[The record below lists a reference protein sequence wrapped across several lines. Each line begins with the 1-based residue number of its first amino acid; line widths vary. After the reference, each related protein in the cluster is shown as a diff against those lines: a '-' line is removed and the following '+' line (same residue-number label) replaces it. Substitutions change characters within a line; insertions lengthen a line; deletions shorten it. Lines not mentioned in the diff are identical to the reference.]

1 MSDLTLGFM
10 AIGVMLVFIVLGMHI
25 GVALI
30 VTSFAAVWVLRSPEI
45 AARFVGAAA
54 NDAIRDY
61 LFGVVPLFV
70 LMGMF
75 VSVSG
80 VGRDTFDVFQ
90 WLLRRLRGGLGL
102 ATVGANAVFAA
113 ITGISIASA
122 SVFTKVA
129 VPEMM
134 RHGYTPRFSVGVV
147 AGSSVLGMLIPP
159 SLLMIIYG
167 VIAEESIG
175 RMFLAGIIPGVMLAS
190 MFAGLILVFAYLFP
204 HKIFQGGVQKADADV
219 ETETLATASVKFIP
233 ILLLV
238 VLVLGGLYSG
248 FFTPTEAG
256 AVGAAGAF
264 LIAIIRR
271 RLTWRKLW
279 QVLTETG
286 YVSVAVLFLIA
297 AASLYS
303 RMLAMTG
310 MPAAITEGITQMGL
324 GPWGFL
330 FAYIVIVVL
339 LGCIIDSVSIMLIM
353 LPIVLPIAAAF
364 NMDLIWFGVLTV
376 LAVEIGLLT
385 PPFGVSVYTVKSA
398 LNNPAITIRDIFA
411 GTFPFVLVMVLALF
425 ILAMFLGR
433 RPGWPECE
441 FPSPSMIY
449 VFHLLDRPDG
459 LSLRQRLRPEHK
471 VYLGAVADRIAFAG
485 PLLSDDGANMIGSVL
500 AIDFDSREAAL
511 QWQANEPFTRAGLY
525 ASIQVH
531 AFQNLWPQQAGFPPT
546 A

>member
-1 MSDLTLGFM
+1 MTPEGDRGMSDLLLGFL
-10 AIGVMLVFIVLGMHI
+10 AIAAMLAFIILGMHI
-25 GVALI
+25 GIALV
-30 VTSFAAVWVLRSPEI
+30 VTSFVAVWMMRTPEI

-75 VSVSG
+75 VSISG

-90 WLLRRLRGGLGL
+90 WVMRRLRGGLGL

-129 VPEMM
+129 TPEMI

-175 RMFLAGIIPGVMLAS
+175 RLFLAGILPGLLLALL
-190 MFAGLILVFAYLFP
+190 FCVLIVGMAYLRP
-204 HKIFQGGVQKADADV
+204 ASLYTSGHAGATQESDS
-219 ETETLATASVKFIP
+219 ETWDSATRKFLP

-238 VLVLGGLYSG
+238 VLVLGGLYGG

-264 LIAIIRR
+264 AIALLRR
-271 RLTWRKLW
+271 RLDRRKLW
-279 QVLTETG
+279 SVLTETG
-286 YVSVAVLFLIA
+286 YVSVSVLFLII

-303 RMLAMTG
+303 RMLALTG
-310 MPAAITEGITQMGL
+310 LPAFITTLITEMGL
-324 GPWGFL
+324 GHWGFL
-330 FAYIVIVVL
+330 VAYLMIVIM
-339 LGCIIDSVSIMLIM
+339 LGCIIDSVSIMLIV
-353 LPIVLPIAAAF
+353 LPIVLPIVASF
-364 NMDLIWFGVLTV
+364 GMDKIWFGVLTV
-376 LAVEIGLLT
+376 VAVEIGLLT

-398 LNNPAITIRDIFA
+398 LNNPTITVRDIFA
-411 GTFPFVLVMVLALF
+411 GAFPFVAVMVFALF
-425 ILAMFLGR
+425 VLAV
-433 RPGWPECE
+433 
-441 FPSPSMIY
+441 FP
-449 VFHLLDRPDG
+449 G
-459 LSLRQRLRPEHK
+459 LSTW
-471 VYLGAVADRIAFAG
+471 
-485 PLLSDDGANMIGSVL
+485 L
-500 AIDFDSREAAL
+500 ARM
-511 QWQANEPFTRAGLY
+511 
-525 ASIQVH
+525 
-531 AFQNLWPQQAGFPPT
+531 
-546 A
+546 

>member
-190 MFAGLILVFAYLFP
+190 MFAALILVFAYLFP

-219 ETETLATASVKFIP
+219 ETETLATASVKFVP

-310 MPAAITEGITQMGL
+310 MPAAITESITQMGL

-330 FAYIVIVVL
+330 FAYVVIVVL

-425 ILAMFLGR
+425 ILAMF
-433 RPGWPECE
+433 P
-441 FPSPSMIY
+441 
-449 VFHLLDRPDG
+449 G
-459 LSLRQRLRPEHK
+459 LSTW
-471 VYLGAVADRIAFAG
+471 
-485 PLLSDDGANMIGSVL
+485 L
-500 AIDFDSREAAL
+500 ARM
-511 QWQANEPFTRAGLY
+511 
-525 ASIQVH
+525 
-531 AFQNLWPQQAGFPPT
+531 
-546 A
+546 

>member
-1 MSDLTLGFM
+1 MSDLTLGFL
-10 AIGVMLVFIVLGMHI
+10 AIGLMLAFIVLGMHI

-30 VTSFAAVWVLRSPEI
+30 VTSFAAVWVIRSPEI

-90 WLLRRLRGGLGL
+90 WLLRKLRGGLGL

-129 VPEMM
+129 VPEMI

-175 RMFLAGIIPGVMLAS
+175 RMFLAGIIPGLLLATL
-190 MFAGLILVFAYLFP
+190 FAVLILVFAYLMP
-204 HKIFQGGVQKADADV
+204 HKIFQGGVQTGDDDV
-219 ETETLATASVKFIP
+219 ETETLRSAAVKFVP

-238 VLVLGGLYSG
+238 TLVLGGLYSG
-248 FFTPTEAG
+248 LFTPTEAG

-264 LIAIIRR
+264 VIAIIRR

-279 QVLTETG
+279 SVLTETG

-330 FAYIVIVVL
+330 VAYIALVIL

-376 LAVEIGLLT
+376 VAVEIGLLT

-398 LNNPAITIRDIFA
+398 LNNPSITIRDIFA
-411 GTFPFVLVMVLALF
+411 GTFPFVLVMVLALV
-425 ILAMFLGR
+425 ILAA
-433 RPGWPECE
+433 
-441 FPSPSMIY
+441 FP
-449 VFHLLDRPDG
+449 G
-459 LSLRQRLRPEHK
+459 LSTW
-471 VYLGAVADRIAFAG
+471 
-485 PLLSDDGANMIGSVL
+485 L
-500 AIDFDSREAAL
+500 ARM
-511 QWQANEPFTRAGLY
+511 
-525 ASIQVH
+525 
-531 AFQNLWPQQAGFPPT
+531 
-546 A
+546 

>member
-1 MSDLTLGFM
+1 MSEMLIGLL
-10 AIGVMLVFIVLGMHI
+10 AIGSMLVLIVLGMHI

-30 VTSFAAVWVLRSPEI
+30 VTSFATVWLMRSSEI

-90 WLLRRLRGGLGL
+90 WLLRKLKGGLGL

-122 SVFTKVA
+122 SVFSKVA

-167 VIAEESIG
+167 VLAEESIG
-175 RMFLAGIIPGVMLAS
+175 RMFLAGVLPGILLALAFCS
-190 MFAGLILVFAYLFP
+190 VILGMAYFWPKAMFTVGAARS
-204 HKIFQGGVQKADADV
+204 ADEGD
-219 ETETLATASVKFIP
+219 TETWGSAAVKFFP
-233 ILLLV
+233 IMLLV
-238 VLVLGGLYSG
+238 GLVLGGLYSG
-248 FFTPTEAG
+248 LFTPTEAG

-264 LIAIIRR
+264 AIALVRR

-279 QVLTETG
+279 SVLTETG
-286 YVSVAVLFLIA
+286 YVSVSVLFLIV

-303 RMLAMTG
+303 RMLALTG
-310 MPAAITEGITQMGL
+310 MPGMLTASIGELGL
-324 GPWGFL
+324 GSWGFL
-330 FAYIVIVVL
+330 LLYLLVVLL

-353 LPIVLPIAAAF
+353 LPIAVPIATSF
-364 NMDLIWFGVLTV
+364 GMDLIWFGVLTV
-376 LAVEIGLLT
+376 VAVEIGLLS

-398 LNNPAITIRDIFA
+398 LNNPSITIKDIFI
-411 GTFPFVLVMVLALF
+411 GTFPFVVAMLV
-425 ILAMFLGR
+425 
-433 RPGWPECE
+433 
-441 FPSPSMIY
+441 
-449 VFHLLDRPDG
+449 
-459 LSLRQRLRPEHK
+459 
-471 VYLGAVADRIAFAG
+471 
-485 PLLSDDGANMIGSVL
+485 VL
-500 AIDFDSREAAL
+500 AILILF
-511 QWQANEPFTRAGLY
+511 PGL
-525 ASIQVH
+525 SIWL
-531 AFQNLWPQQAGFPPT
+531 ARM
-546 A
+546 

>member
-1 MSDLTLGFM
+1 MSDLTLGFL
-10 AIGVMLVFIVLGMHI
+10 AIGLMLAFIVLGMHI
-25 GVALI
+25 GIALI
-30 VTSFAAVWVLRSPEI
+30 VTSFAAVFMMRSPEI

-90 WLLRRLRGGLGL
+90 WLLRKLRGGLGL

-129 VPEMM
+129 TPEMI
-134 RHGYTPRFSVGVV
+134 RHGYTPRFAVGVV
-147 AGSSVLGMLIPP
+147 AGSSILGMLIPP

-175 RMFLAGIIPGVMLAS
+175 RMFLAGILPGLLLAS
-190 MFAGLILVFAYLFP
+190 LFCALILGMAYFKP
-204 HKIFQGGVQKADADV
+204 ASIYTSGQPATAAEQD
-219 ETETLATASVKFIP
+219 TETWRSAAVKFLP
-233 ILLLV
+233 ILLLI

-264 LIAIIRR
+264 VIAVARR

-279 QVLTETG
+279 SVLTETG

-303 RMLAMTG
+303 RMLALTG
-310 MPAAITEGITQMGL
+310 MPAAITTGITEMGL

-330 FAYIVIVVL
+330 VAYLLIVLL

-353 LPIVLPIAAAF
+353 LPIVLPIASAF
-364 NMDLIWFGVLTV
+364 GMDLIWFGVLTV
-376 LAVEIGLLT
+376 VAVEIGLLT

-398 LNNPAITIRDIFA
+398 LNDPSITIKDIFA
-411 GTFPFVLVMVLALF
+411 GAFPFVVMMVVSLF
-425 ILAMFLGR
+425 ILAA
-433 RPGWPECE
+433 
-441 FPSPSMIY
+441 FPA
-449 VFHLLDRPDG
+449 
-459 LSLRQRLRPEHK
+459 LSTW
-471 VYLGAVADRIAFAG
+471 
-485 PLLSDDGANMIGSVL
+485 L
-500 AIDFDSREAAL
+500 ARM
-511 QWQANEPFTRAGLY
+511 
-525 ASIQVH
+525 
-531 AFQNLWPQQAGFPPT
+531 
-546 A
+546 

>member
-1 MSDLTLGFM
+1 MSDLTLGYL
-10 AIGVMLVFIVLGMHI
+10 AIGLMLAFIVLGMHI
-25 GVALI
+25 GIALI
-30 VTSFAAVWVLRSPEI
+30 VTSFAAVVVMRSPEI

-90 WLLRRLRGGLGL
+90 WLLRKLRGGLGL

-129 VPEMM
+129 TPEMI

-147 AGSSVLGMLIPP
+147 AGSSILGMLIPP

-167 VIAEESIG
+167 VIAEQSIG
-175 RMFLAGIIPGVMLAS
+175 RMFLAGILPGLLLALL
-190 MFAGLILVFAYLFP
+190 FCALILCMAYFRPALIYRSGQP
-204 HKIFQGGVQKADADV
+204 ATAQEQD
-219 ETETLATASVKFIP
+219 TETWHSASVKFMP
-233 ILLLV
+233 ILLLI

-264 LIAIIRR
+264 VIALVRR

-279 QVLTETG
+279 NVLTETG

-303 RMLAMTG
+303 RMLALTG
-310 MPAAITEGITQMGL
+310 MPAAITTGITDMGL

-330 FAYIVIVVL
+330 LAYLLIVIA

-353 LPIVLPIAAAF
+353 LPIVLPIASAF
-364 NMDLIWFGVLTV
+364 GMDLIWFGVLTV
-376 LAVEIGLLT
+376 VAVEIGLLT

-398 LNNPAITIRDIFA
+398 LNDPSITIKDIFA
-411 GTFPFVLVMVLALF
+411 GAFPFVVMMVVSLF
-425 ILAMFLGR
+425 ILAA
-433 RPGWPECE
+433 
-441 FPSPSMIY
+441 FP
-449 VFHLLDRPDG
+449 G
-459 LSLRQRLRPEHK
+459 LSTW
-471 VYLGAVADRIAFAG
+471 
-485 PLLSDDGANMIGSVL
+485 L
-500 AIDFDSREAAL
+500 ARM
-511 QWQANEPFTRAGLY
+511 
-525 ASIQVH
+525 
-531 AFQNLWPQQAGFPPT
+531 
-546 A
+546 

>member
-1 MSDLTLGFM
+1 MTDLVLGFM
-10 AIGVMLVFIVLGMHI
+10 AIFAMLGFIILGMHI
-25 GVALI
+25 GIALI
-30 VTSFAAVWVLRSPEI
+30 VSSFVAVWLMKSPEI

-75 VSVSG
+75 VSISG

-90 WLLRRLRGGLGL
+90 WVLRRVRGGLGL

-129 VPEMM
+129 TPEMI
-134 RHGYTPRFSVGVV
+134 RHGYTPRFAVGVV

-175 RMFLAGIIPGVMLAS
+175 RMFMAGILPGLLLALL
-190 MFAGLILVFAYLFP
+190 FCLLIIAMAYLSP
-204 HKIFQGGVQKADADV
+204 ARIFASGNFDSTEENDLETWATAVQK
-219 ETETLATASVKFIP
+219 FFP
-233 ILLLV
+233 ILILV

-264 LIAIIRR
+264 LIALLRR
-271 RLTWRKLW
+271 RLDWKKFW
-279 QVLTETG
+279 NVLTETG
-286 YVSVAVLFLIA
+286 YVSVSVLFLII

-303 RMLAMTG
+303 RMLALTG
-310 MPAAITEGITQMGL
+310 LPAAITSSITDAGL
-324 GPWGFL
+324 GAWGFL
-330 FAYIVIVVL
+330 IAYLVIVIL

-353 LPIVLPIAAAF
+353 LPIVLPIVSTF
-364 NMDLIWFGVLTV
+364 GMDKIWFGVLTV
-376 LAVEIGLLT
+376 VAVEIGLLT

-398 LNNPAITIRDIFA
+398 LNNPSISVNDIFA
-411 GTFPFVLVMVLALF
+411 GAFPFVLVMVLTLVVLALF
-425 ILAMFLGR
+425 PSLSTWLARM
-433 RPGWPECE
+433 
-441 FPSPSMIY
+441 
-449 VFHLLDRPDG
+449 
-459 LSLRQRLRPEHK
+459 
-471 VYLGAVADRIAFAG
+471 
-485 PLLSDDGANMIGSVL
+485 
-500 AIDFDSREAAL
+500 
-511 QWQANEPFTRAGLY
+511 
-525 ASIQVH
+525 
-531 AFQNLWPQQAGFPPT
+531 
-546 A
+546 

>member
-1 MSDLTLGFM
+1 MSDLLLGFL
-10 AIGVMLVFIVLGMHI
+10 AIGAMLAFIVLGMHI
-25 GVALI
+25 AVALI
-30 VTSFAAVWVLRSPEI
+30 ITSLATVWVMRSPEI
-45 AARFVGAAA
+45 GARFVGAAA

-159 SLLMIIYG
+159 SLLMIIFG
-167 VIAEESIG
+167 VIAEESFG
-175 RMFLAGIIPGVMLAS
+175 RMFLAGVLPGALLALL
-190 MFAGLILVFAYLFP
+190 FCALIVGMAYLRPRNMFSAG
-204 HKIFQGGVQKADADV
+204 QAQTADQQD
-219 ETETLATASVKFIP
+219 TETWASASLKFLP

-248 FFTPTEAG
+248 LFTPTEAG

-264 LIAIIRR
+264 AIALARR

-279 QVLTETG
+279 NVLTETG
-286 YVSVAVLFLIA
+286 YVSVSVLFLII

-303 RMLAMTG
+303 RMLALTG
-310 MPAAITEGITQMGL
+310 MPAAITSGITEMGL

-330 FAYIVIVVL
+330 AVYLLTVIA

-353 LPIVLPIAAAF
+353 LPIVLPIASSFA
-364 NMDLIWFGVLTV
+364 MDRIWFGVLTV
-376 LAVEIGLLT
+376 VAVEIGLLT

-398 LNNPAITIRDIFA
+398 LDNPSITIKDIFVGA
-411 GTFPFVLVMVLALF
+411 FPFVLVMVLSLVILALF
-425 ILAMFLGR
+425 PSLSTWLA
-433 RPGWPECE
+433 
-441 FPSPSMIY
+441 
-449 VFHLLDRPDG
+449 
-459 LSLRQRLRPEHK
+459 RL
-471 VYLGAVADRIAFAG
+471 
-485 PLLSDDGANMIGSVL
+485 
-500 AIDFDSREAAL
+500 
-511 QWQANEPFTRAGLY
+511 
-525 ASIQVH
+525 
-531 AFQNLWPQQAGFPPT
+531 
-546 A
+546 